1 MKLPIRLLS
10 FAALLGVSLS
20 GRAAQATQPLTAF
33 MERAAGQ
40 SFDSRESAATFR
52 QREAESDAALGK
64 LLPAFS
70 ARGVYT
76 RNQYEAAATLPM
88 GPTIVIQKKDQL
100 DGFLQLDVPI
110 VDLSNY
116 HRYRAQRALSQ
127 AANEQQTVTVQD
139 VGRAVSRAY
148 FQFIGA
154 SALARSARLSVG
166 SSEENLRN
174 VQARRSAG
182 VATDLDLERAI
193 ANVERARQDQA
204 DAELG
209 TDLAARALET
219 LSGLTPTA
227 SEDFPADDL
236 HQEAPLDRW
245 QALASTS
252 PQGRAARSIEEAAQ
266 ESQKAA
272 ARALLP
278 TLAASAQE
286 HFTNATGF
294 SGHTAVYTLQLV
306 AAVRLDYTTMAT
318 NRAQGT
324 AAEIQG
330 IRTERTQRAVADATF
345 EAFRRVQAGIVKSRS
360 ARAQAA
366 AARRAAELAAD
377 RYGAGAATQLDVT
390 QAQRDAFLADASR
403 IQADAD
409 LALSRVQL
417 RLAVGQSLTPGG
429 KP

>member
-1 MKLPIRLLS
+1 MKSSKKLLS
-10 FAALLGVSLS
+10 IAALLGASLS
-20 GRAAQATQPLTAF
+20 APSALATQPLSAF
-33 MERAAGQ
+33 MDRAAGQ

-76 RNQYEAAATLPM
+76 RNQYEAAAQLPM
-88 GPTIVIQKKDQL
+88 GPRLVIQQKDQL
-100 DGFLQLDVPI
+100 DGYLQLDVPI
-110 VDLSNY
+110 IDLANY

-127 AANEQQTVTVQD
+127 VASEQQTVTVQD
-139 VGRAVSRAY
+139 VGRAVSQAY

-154 SALARSARLSVG
+154 SALARSARLSVS

-174 VQARRSAG
+174 VEARRSAG
-182 VATDLDLERAI
+182 VATDLDRERAI
-193 ANVERARQDQA
+193 ANVERARQDLA
-204 DAELG
+204 DAELSM
-209 TDLAARALET
+209 DLAARNLET
-219 LSGLTPTA
+219 LSGLSPAA
-227 SEDFPADDL
+227 SDDFPADDL
-236 HQEAPLDRW
+236 HEEAPLERW
-245 QALASTS
+245 QALAAAS
-252 PQGRAARSIEEAAQ
+252 PQGRAARSSEEAAR

-278 TLAASAQE
+278 TLSGSAQE

-306 AAVRLDYTTMAT
+306 AAVKLDYGTTAT
-318 NRAQGT
+318 NRAQET

-330 IRTERTQRAVADATF
+330 IRSERVRRAVSDTTF
-345 EAFRRVQAGIVKSRS
+345 TAFRRVQAGIVKSRS

-366 AARRAAELAAD
+366 AARRAAELAVD
-377 RYGAGAATQLDVT
+377 RYSAGAATQLDVT
-390 QAQRDAFLADASR
+390 QAQRDAYLADASR

-417 RLAVGQSLTPGG
+417 RLAVGQSLTPGRN
-429 KP
+429 P